1 MMSPRYRML
10 VIAGL
15 GLLLAWLVTFV
26 GFRMADHF
34 KVTPAKV
41 RAYAD
46 ALDLNALSPAAR
58 AKALKELARKLNSLS
73 MDERRQARLDGTVGR
88 LFGQMTEAEKSQ
100 FIDDTMPTGFKQ
112 MISAFEDM
120 SAEKR
125 QRAVRDALKNL
136 REAQARMREGG
147 GSASTNA
154 PPLSEDLQ
162 RQMAALGLRTFYSQ
176 SSAETKAEMAPVL
189 EEMQRL
195 MEGGRFIF
203 DGRQRNPNP

>member
-46 ALDLNALSPAAR
+46 GLDLNALSPAAR

-73 MDERRQARLDGTVGR
+73 LDERRQARMDGTLGR

-112 MISAFEDM
+112 MISAFEEM

-125 QRAVRDALKNL
+125 QRAVRDALKGL
-136 REAQARMREGG
+136 REAQARVREGD
-147 GSASTNA
+147 GSAPTNA

-162 RQMAALGLRTFYSQ
+162 RQ
-176 SSAETKAEMAPVL
+176 
-189 EEMQRL
+189 
-195 MEGGRFIF
+195 
-203 DGRQRNPNP
+203 